1 MVLDEDFLRSLEYG
15 MPPTAGL
22 GIGIDRLTMIMTNQ
36 QSIQD
41 VLFFPQMRPEK
52 ATVVTGATDE
62 EFVAFGIPT
71 DWVPVLRKAGIKAPA
86 DLKEANP
93 NKLLHELSGLRK
105 KLKLDIPSLRLEE
118 VSAWCGK

>member
-1 MVLDEDFLRSLEYG
+1 LTKVFLRSYKYG
-15 MPPTAGL
+15 LPPTAGL
-22 GIGIDRLTMIMTNQ
+22 GIGIDRFTMIKTNQ

-52 ATVVTGATDE
+52 ASTVVGATDE
-62 EFVAFGIPT
+62 EFVALGIPAE
-71 DWVPVLRKAGIKAPA
+71 WVPVLRKAGIKLPS
-86 DLKEANP
+86 DLQETNP

-105 KLKLDIPSLRLEE
+105 KLKLEIPSLRLEE